1 MLSKSHILAKQ
12 KEQEAQAAVQVQPVT
27 SPQRLTAGQSNLDLL
42 KGSFDFL
49 SLVQQDTGEQGR
61 LSGKCIHF
69 DKCPICGHQDCFR
82 FYPDNGSDVGGTFY
96 CFGANGNIGGDA
108 ITYIEVTRKLDA
120 NEAIH
125 HLKHDLCGIP
135 KTGKLANDVM
145 VTPLP
150 PIRLLSEVKECPPPT
165 RFAIPKIAP
174 IRSVSV
180 VTGNSGV
187 GKTWIGGEA
196 ALSVASGTDF
206 LGLECVQGDALFVN
220 TEMPEDEMVRRL
232 WMQREARGLSHD
244 IPVHIITT
252 AGSLASLQDI
262 HDHIIAECNAMHIHP
277 KLVFVDSLYLATSG
291 ADENTASD
299 MTRQMLML
307 QSIATKLNAALVFA
321 HHHPKGSSGSRSVLD
336 RIVGSGAIGRFV
348 SAHICLSALDAPVQV
363 DSLNMTVRKPY
374 RLEWGKSRYAAM
386 PEPLDLWFNY
396 PIFELDTTGEL
407 ATYSELE
414 GSTGSQKRQRAAEAK
429 SNQLVNAISNHIA
442 EHGEQPTRAQ
452 LASLLP
458 VKPRTLVDHIKEA
471 MKAGLIFEDRSTE
484 PFRYSLPQE

>member
-27 SPQRLTAGQSNLDLL
+27 SPQKLTAERSDLDPL
-42 KGSFDFL
+42 KSSFDFL
-49 SLVQQDTGEQGR
+49 GLVQQDTGEQGR

-82 FYPDNGSDVGGTFY
+82 FYPDNGSDVSGTFY

-125 HLKHDLCGIP
+125 HLKHDLCGVP

-150 PIRLLSEVKECPPPT
+150 PIRLLSEVKECPPPIE
-165 RFAIPKIAP
+165 FVIDKIAP
-174 IRSVSV
+174 VGSVSV
-180 VTGNSGV
+180 ITGDSGT
-187 GKTWIGGEA
+187 GKTWLGGEF
-196 ALSVASGTDF
+196 ALSVASGIDF
-206 LGLECVQGDALFVN
+206 LGLPCVQGDALFVN
-220 TEMPEDEMVRRL
+220 TEMPESEMERRL
-232 WMQREARGLSHD
+232 LKQREARGLPLD
-244 IPVHIITT
+244 TPVGIITT

-262 HDHIIAECNAMHIHP
+262 HDHIIAECNARCIHP

-321 HHHPKGSSGSRSVLD
+321 HHHPKGSQGSRSILD

-348 SAHICLSALDAPVQV
+348 SAHICLSALNAPVQV
-363 DSLNMTVRKPY
+363 DNLNMTVRKPY

-407 ATYSELE
+407 ATYSERE
-414 GSTGSQKRQRAAEAK
+414 GNPGLQKRQRAAEAK
-429 SNQLVNAISNHIA
+429 NNRLVDVISRYTA
-442 EHGEQPTRAQ
+442 EHGDQPTRAQ
-452 LASLLP
+452 LAVLLNT
-458 VKPRTLVDHIKEA
+458 KPNTLRGHIA
-471 MKAGLIFEDRSTE
+471 TALKANLIFEDRSTE
-484 PFRYSLPQE
+484 PFKYSLPKE